1 QRNKLR
7 KSFSSACRV
16 LRGPGDILMDFIK
29 RTIELA
35 ATNVEQG
42 GRPFACVIVKDGK
55 VLSEA
60 VNRVA
65 QTHDP
70 TAHAEINA
78 IREATR
84 IMGSE
89 HLTGCT
95 FYIGASLSDVSGRDV
110 LLQPRQGCVPHDAGR
125 LFSLLQRR
133 SKVLHGCEL
142 LR

>member
-1 QRNKLR
+1 
-7 KSFSSACRV
+7 
-16 LRGPGDILMDFIK
+16 MDFIK
-29 RTIELA
+29 HTIELA
-35 ATNVEQG
+35 AANVEQG

-60 VNRVA
+60 VNQVA

-70 TAHAEINA
+70 TAHAEIIA

-95 FYIGASLSDVSGRDV
+95 FYILAHPCPMCLAAMYYCSPNKVVFITTREDYS
-110 LLQPRQGCVPHDAGR
+110 PY
-125 LFSLLQRR
+125 FSLLF
-133 SKVLHGCEL
+133 SEHSS
-142 LR
+142 